1 VTESDDTISQA
12 SNGSQIPP
20 KGGTANESSDTIA
33 HQSDGQSLGR
43 DTPRTPADGSE
54 EGHDYQNTAPLYRGR
69 RFLVA
74 AVLLCGA
81 VITVAFIFRGMRT
94 ETSISN
100 AVPATDLTPVSD
112 AVRRNILRAQ
122 QQVIERPGSAESWGQ
137 LGLVLLAHEFDR
149 DASVCFQKAVSLSPK
164 DFRWHYYC
172 GLSSGAEDRAL
183 AIASFR
189 RACELRPDRSIA
201 HARLG
206 ELLLAA
212 EDLEGADD
220 HLQAAVA
227 NEGFPAPRTLQA
239 LARLR
244 LIQTRLD
251 EAQALIEKAQQSEPD
266 SRMLLE
272 VLARI
277 QQARGDRDSAR
288 TTLQMMQQL
297 PDDPLLWLDPWAAAA
312 LQLKTDSGG
321 IHKNIQVLI
330 ERGDL
335 FAAIARL
342 KRMINEP
349 EAASTEVWLQL
360 ADLLR
365 QTGQSQEAID
375 LLHQFLIRD
384 PDNARG
390 RMRMGVLLAE
400 REDWEAA
407 AVQFSTVA
415 KLLPDHFQAR
425 LNLAQC
431 LLKVDDEVR
440 ATEALIE
447 ALAIMPEHCGGRLLL
462 VRQFMNRQQCT
473 EALHHLDLASRCCGD
488 SAEFLALKDE
498 VKRNCDAADASK
510 CPR

>member
-1 VTESDDTISQA
+1 M
-12 SNGSQIPP
+12 
-20 KGGTANESSDTIA
+20 ESSD
-33 HQSDGQSLGR
+33 DRR
-43 DTPRTPADGSE
+43 DD
-54 EGHDYQNTAPLYRGR
+54 QNATPLYRGR
-69 RFLVA
+69 RLLVA
-74 AVLLCGA
+74 AVLLCGV
-81 VITVAFIFRGMRT
+81 VITAAFVFKGMRT
-94 ETSISN
+94 DTSISN

-112 AVRRNILRAQ
+112 VVRRNIVRAQ
-122 QQVIERPGSAESWGQ
+122 QQVIEHPGSAESWGQ

-149 DASVCFQKAVSLSPK
+149 DASVCFQQAVKLSPE

-172 GLSSGAEDRAL
+172 GLSSGAEDRTL

-206 ELLLAA
+206 ELLLAS

-220 HLQAAVA
+220 HLQAAVM
-227 NEGFPAPRTLQA
+227 NEESPSPRTLQA

-244 LIQTRLD
+244 LIQNRLA
-251 EAQALIEKAQQSEPD
+251 EAQALIEKAQQSEPE
-266 SRMLLE
+266 SRMLFE

-277 QQARGDRDSAR
+277 QQARGDRESAR
-288 TTLQMMQQL
+288 ATLQLMQQL
-297 PDDPLLWLDPWAAAA
+297 PDYPLPWLDPWAAAA
-312 LQLKTDSGG
+312 LQLKTGSGG
-321 IHKNIQVLI
+321 IHKNIHELI
-330 ERGDL
+330 ERGD
-335 FAAIARL
+335 FVAAIARL
-342 KRMINEP
+342 KHMTNEP
-349 EAASTEVWLQL
+349 QEAPPEVWLQL

-390 RMRMGVLLAE
+390 RMRLGVLLAE

-407 AVQFSTVA
+407 SLQFSTVA

-431 LLKVDDEVR
+431 LLKVDDGAR
-440 ATEALIE
+440 ATDALIE
-447 ALAIMPEHCGGRLLL
+447 ALAIMPEHCGARLLL
-462 VRQFMNRQQCT
+462 VREYTNRKLCT
-473 EALHHLDLASRCCGD
+473 DALHHLDLASRCCGN

-498 VKRNCDAADASK
+498 VKMKCDAADKTNSAH
-510 CPR
+510 